1 MTPTPGHMDSTAFR
15 ALGHRFVD
23 WIADY
28 HARVESL
35 PVQAQTSPGDVA
47 RRLPARAPDEGL
59 GEWGWD
65 AVLTDLETII
75 LPGITHWQSP
85 NFYAYFPCSA
95 SGPAI
100 LAELLSAGLG
110 TQGMLW
116 ATSPAATELEE
127 RVLEW
132 LAEAIGL
139 PPTFHGPIGGG
150 CIQGTASEATLVAMV
165 TARHRVLARTG
176 ADPRR
181 LVAYASVEAHSSVTK
196 AAMIAGLC
204 RDADGGDGLRLVAA
218 DAGLALDPIALRAQM
233 TADRA
238 DGRIPFFVCA
248 TVGTTSTGAVDP
260 LRAIGA
266 VLQAS
271 DFAKEGGWLHVD
283 AAYAGTACLCPE
295 HRWMLDGAEHA
306 DSVSFNPHKWML
318 TNFDCSAFWTRDR
331 AGLVDA
337 LSVTPEYLRNPATD
351 SGSVIDYRDWQIPLG
366 RRFRALKLWFVM
378 RHYGL
383 EGLRAHVRHHVALA
397 ELLESW
403 IRRDE
408 RFELTAPRS
417 LALVCF
423 RLRGDDAAADA
434 RNRELMD
441 ALNRSGAAYLSH
453 TSLRGGNGERRFVL
467 RMAIGATTTEERHV
481 RATWDRI
488 RSIADRILA
497 VQR

>member
-1 MTPTPGHMDSTAFR
+1 MDGATFR
-15 ALGHRFVD
+15 ELGHRFVD

-28 HARVESL
+28 HERVESL
-35 PVQAQTSPGDVA
+35 PVLASTSPGDIA
-47 RRLPARAPDEGL
+47 RRLPTHAPEAGL
-59 GEWGWD
+59 GDTGWD
-65 AVLTDLETII
+65 AVFADLETII

-100 LAELLSAGLG
+100 LGELLSAGLG

-127 RVLEW
+127 RVLQW
-132 LAEAIGL
+132 LGEAIGL
-139 PPTFHGPIGGG
+139 PSNFRGPTGGG

-176 ADPRR
+176 VDPRR
-181 LVAYASVEAHSSVTK
+181 LVAYTSAEAHSSVTK
-196 AAMIAGLC
+196 AAMVAGLC
-204 RDADGGDGLRLVAA
+204 RDAKGGDGLRLLAV
-218 DAGLALDPIALRAQM
+218 DLDLALDPAALRAQI

-238 DGRIPFFVCA
+238 DGRVPFFVCA

-260 LRAIGA
+260 LREIGA
-266 VLQAS
+266 VLRAS
-271 DFAKEGGWLHVD
+271 DFAKDGGWLHVD

-295 HRWMLDGAEHA
+295 HRQMLDGVEHA

-337 LSVTPEYLRNPATD
+337 LSVMPEYLRNAATD
-351 SGSVIDYRDWQIPLG
+351 SGGVVDYRDWQIPLG

-403 IRRDE
+403 IRSDE
-408 RFELTAPRS
+408 RFEIAAPRS

-423 RLRGDDAAADA
+423 RLTGDDATADA

-453 TSLRGGNGERRFVL
+453 TSLRDDAGEPRFVL
-467 RMAIGATTTEERHV
+467 RMAIGATSTAERHV

-497 VQR
+497 AQR